1 MSKDK
6 MFRALDFAGRV
17 CTDEAVG
24 RIDSLLKLAKDASAV
39 TWRDIQPV
47 DVSDINKKDTLVRLQ
62 RNAMALATLLD
73 QARDTA
79 LYLRQEISEIVK
91 AEYEKEDA
99 VKARQKA
106 ALQREIERETKRKYN
121 KAQAEKETEE
131 TL

>member
-24 RIDSLLKLAKDASAV
+24 QIESLLKLAKDASAV

-47 DVSDINKKDTLVRLQ
+47 DVADINKKDTLVRLQ
-62 RNAMALATLLD
+62 RNAMALATLLN
-73 QARDTA
+73 QARDAA
-79 LYLRQEISEIVK
+79 LYLRQGISEIVK
-91 AEYEKEDA
+91 SEYKKEDA

-106 ALQREIERETKRKYN
+106 ALQREIEREAKRKYN
-121 KAQAEKETEE
+121 KAQAEKETEA